1 MARKFNRSIVEECM
15 KNGVDVIETGGI
27 SLSDLRRYGIPF
39 MEEDIESCIDPDHT
53 TCNPEKVMA
62 LNQEAQETFLE
73 YVRGDTTDEEE
84 DLMTAE
90 FSIRGEAA
98 FGTLLKYL
106 SLTHAAAT
114 LFCTYF
120 TPRWTQN
127 LGGGAV
133 NKSAELIAK
142 LMEHID
148 EAENLAGEM
157 YAKGASEG
165 TIENAIETA
174 LKELLGKMGLDVTMI
189 DLSGDDI
196 PDNLKCVIEEL
207 KKSFLSDDEE
217 EEEGD
222 NTYDGDEYR
231 IIR

>member
-1 MARKFNRSIVEECM
+1 MARRFNRSIVEECM
-15 KNGVDVIETGGI
+15 KNGVDVIGSGGI
-27 SLSDLRRYGIPF
+27 SMGDLRRYGIPF
-39 MEEDIESCIDPDHT
+39 MEEDIESCIDQDHT

-62 LNQEAQETFLE
+62 LNKEAQEIFLE
-73 YVRGDTTDEEE
+73 YVREDTPEEEE

-98 FGTLLKYL
+98 FATLLKYL

-127 LGGGAV
+127 LGGGAL
-133 NKSAELIAK
+133 KSAEYIAK
-142 LMEHID
+142 LMGHID
-148 EAENLAGEM
+148 DAENLAGEM

-174 LKELLGKMGLDVTMI
+174 LMGLLKEMGLDATVTS
-189 DLSGDDI
+189 LSGDDI
-196 PDNLKCVIEEL
+196 PDNLKCVIEKL
-207 KKSFLSDDEE
+207 KESFLGDDGD

>member
-1 MARKFNRSIVEECM
+1 MARRFNRSIVEECM
-15 KNGVDVIETGGI
+15 KNGVDVIGTGGI
-27 SLSDLRRYGIPF
+27 SMGDLHRYGVPF
-39 MEEDIESCIDPDHT
+39 MEEDIKSCIDPDHI

-62 LNQEAQETFLE
+62 LNKEAQEIFLE
-73 YVRGDTTDEEE
+73 YVKDDTMDEEDE
-84 DLMTAE
+84 DLMTSE

-98 FGTLLKYL
+98 FATLLKYL

-127 LGGGAV
+127 LGSGAV

-148 EAENLAGEM
+148 EAESLAGEM
-157 YAKGASEG
+157 YVKGASEG
-165 TIENAIETA
+165 TLENAIENA
-174 LKELLGKMGLDVTMI
+174 LKELLKKMGMDATVVG
-189 DLSGDDI
+189 LSGDEI

-217 EEEGD
+217 EED

>member
-1 MARKFNRSIVEECM
+1 MARRFNRSIVEECM
-15 KNGVDVIETGGI
+15 KNGVDIIGSGGI
-27 SLSDLRRYGIPF
+27 SMSDLRRYGIPF
-39 MEEDIESCIDPDHT
+39 MEEDIESCIDQDHT

-62 LNQEAQETFLE
+62 LNKEAQETFLE
-73 YVRGDTTDEEE
+73 YVREDLPDEED
-84 DLMTAE
+84 DLMAAE

-98 FGTLLKYL
+98 FATLLRYL

-127 LGGGAV
+127 LGGGAL
-133 NKSAELIAK
+133 KTAELIAK

-148 EAENLAGEM
+148 KAENLAGEM

-174 LKELLGKMGLDVTMI
+174 LKDLLQKMGSDASVI
-189 DLSGDDI
+189 SLSGDDI

-207 KKSFLSDDEE
+207 KKSFLSDDGEE
-217 EEEGD
+217 EEED